1 MQHRNKNK
9 TKVSMN
15 TLQKQYTPEQ
25 EAVIA
30 DWVSK
35 FSKGRS
41 VDFRRIK
48 AEDGARWQVMAQSHN
63 LSSVRAKVYYHRMKV
78 TKDIEPKPSLNRKY
92 ARKGP
97 YQCRKCDFTA
107 SSKQSMGSHYRFSHP
122 KGEADNGV
130 IPSRVAE
137 GSGDTLE
144 VWVPKEL
151 LNQFVIVSPD
161 GTVRAA
167 KLLKHCPE
175 CMEPLIALNVARNI

>member
-1 MQHRNKNK
+1 
-9 TKVSMN
+9 MN
-15 TLQKQYTPEQ
+15 TLQQQYTPEQ

-30 DWVSK
+30 DWVSR

-78 TKDIEPKPSLNRKY
+78 TKDIEPKPSLNKKY
-92 ARKGP
+92 VRRGSKT

-122 KGEADNGV
+122 KGEADNGLIAKIAHGPEGMLPV
-130 IPSRVAE
+130 SIPN
-137 GSGDTLE
+137 
-144 VWVPKEL
+144 EL
-151 LNQFVIVSPD
+151 LNQFIIVSPD

>member
-1 MQHRNKNK
+1 M
-9 TKVSMN
+9 
-15 TLQKQYTPEQ
+15 
-25 EAVIA
+25 IA

-78 TKDIEPKPSLNRKY
+78 TKDIEPKPSLNKKY
-92 ARKGP
+92 ARRVGP
-97 YQCRKCDFTA
+97 KSYQCRKCDFTTD
-107 SSKQSMGSHYRFSHP
+107 SKQSMGSHYRFSHP
-122 KGEADNGV
+122 KGKRAIRTMPLQIPQGQRDINGEF
-130 IPSRVAE
+130 IMAN
-137 GSGDTLE
+137 
-144 VWVPKEL
+144 VPTNL
-151 LNQFVIVSPD
+151 VNQFVIVSD
-161 GTVRAA
+161 NGEVRAA